1 MAGLHD
7 TDVKLSETWQLT
19 QAANGDAPLC
29 SDLDCFVQDIRL
41 EAITQPGELFYDP
54 DWGWGLLEFLKSE
67 DDELTR
73 LEITER
79 VREKLGRREEITPGS
94 IDIQIR
100 LDNDLL
106 ILDVT
111 FEVQGTKQ
119 SITVGLDRVN
129 VEVVTLD

>member
-7 TDVKLSETWQLT
+7 TDIKLSETWQLT

-54 DWGWGLLEFLKSE
+54 GWGWGLLEFLQSE
-67 DDELTR
+67 DDDLTR

-79 VREKLGRREEITPGS
+79 VKEKLGRREEITPGS

-100 LDNDLL
+100 LADDLL

-129 VEVVTLD
+129 VEVITLD

>member
-1 MAGLHD
+1 MAGLYD
-7 TDVKLSETWQLT
+7 TDIKLSETWQLT

-54 DWGWGLLEFLKSE
+54 DWGWGLLEFLQSE

-94 IDIQIR
+94 IDVQIR
-100 LDNDLL
+100 LLDDLL
-106 ILDVT
+106 ILDVN

-119 SITVGLDRVN
+119 SITIGLDRVN

>member
-1 MAGLHD
+1 MAGLYD
-7 TDVKLSETWQLT
+7 TDIKLSETWQLT

-54 DWGWGLLEFLKSE
+54 DWGWGLLEFLQSE

-94 IDIQIR
+94 IDVQIR
-100 LDNDLL
+100 LLDDLL

-111 FEVQGTKQ
+111 LEVQGTKQ
-119 SITVGLDRVN
+119 SITIGLDRVN

>member
-1 MAGLHD
+1 MAGLYD
-7 TDVKLSETWQLT
+7 TDIKLSETWQLT

-54 DWGWGLLEFLKSE
+54 DWGWGLLEFLQSE

-79 VREKLGRREEITPGS
+79 VSEKLGRREEITPGS
-94 IDIQIR
+94 IDVQIR
-100 LDNDLL
+100 LLDDLL

-111 FEVQGTKQ
+111 YEVQGTKQ
-119 SITVGLDRVN
+119 SITIGLDRVN

>member
-7 TDVKLSETWQLT
+7 TDVKLSEAWQLT
-19 QAANGDAPLC
+19 QAANGDAPIC

-41 EAITQPGELFYDP
+41 EAITQPGELFYDS
-54 DWGWGLLEFLKSE
+54 DWGWGLLEFLQSE
-67 DDELTR
+67 DEELTR

-79 VREKLGRREEITPGS
+79 VKEKLGRREEITPGS

-100 LDNDLL
+100 LLDDLL